1 MSSVRA
7 AGGGLAQ
14 VAVEFARLP
23 TPRIA
28 GRAPAVRSYE
38 AACLEMGDEP
48 WPTEVEQLALQV
60 EGWAVRLCERGLA
73 PTSARRYTGSLVAH
87 ARGRGVLWNGRER
100 LLHARVAQLAEDF
113 PHEARRAR
121 ALDDVMMTKVLAYLG
136 PRAAAGNRHA
146 AMWSALLLLMY
157 FSMLRPGEVCDT
169 ALRWWMISERDEG
182 GLQVFLPWR
191 KNKKDSLSRKLDT
204 YAVTQAPAPLD
215 ARAAMR
221 RYARL
226 IGAEVGSGNRV
237 VFPRRRVSGRLA
249 SGKLLA
255 WINDDLRAIFRSAGV
270 PPPPDFERETSYGLR
285 RGGNTNLGRKGVG
298 KPERGKLGGW
308 RSLEGQEPY
317 DESGGA
323 VADQASARLALAGG
337 AGAPALPGAR
347 EGNGRGEKRRW
358 GAAGRK

>member
-1 MSSVRA
+1 MRA

-28 GRAPAVRSYE
+28 GRASAVRSYE
-38 AACLEMGDEP
+38 AACLEMGDEA

-73 PTSARRYTGSLVAH
+73 PTSAKRYTGSLIAH
-87 ARGRGVLWNGRER
+87 ARGRGVSWGGRER
-100 LLHARVAQLAEDF
+100 LIHARVAELATDF

-121 ALDDVMMTKVLAYLG
+121 ALDDATINKVLGYLA
-136 PRAAAGNRHA
+136 PRVAVGNRHA
-146 AMWSALLLLMY
+146 AMWSALLLIMY

-169 ALRWWMISERDEG
+169 ALRWWMVSEREGG
-182 GLQVFLPWR
+182 GLQIFLPWR
-191 KNKKDSLSRKLDT
+191 KNKKGSLSRKLDT

-215 ARAAMR
+215 ARAALR

-226 IGAEVGSGNRV
+226 IGADIGRGEGV
-237 VFPRRRVSGRLA
+237 VFPRRWT
-249 SGKLLA
+249 SGKRATGKLYPWL
-255 WINDDLRAIFRSAGV
+255 NDDLRAIFRGAGV

-298 KPERGKLGGW
+298 KLERGKLGGW
-308 RSLEGQEPY
+308 SSLQGQASY

-323 VADQASARLALAGG
+323 VADEAAARLALAAG
-337 AGAPALPGAR
+337 AGGPPLPAAR
-347 EGNGRGEKRRW
+347 GGDGRGEKRRW
-358 GAAGRK
+358 GGQGRR